1 MLMNRPKLA
10 FASLALAL
18 SVAAGSLSWFDV
30 ANAQNLKQIRA
41 AYVPAVTWLPV
52 RVAKDKGF
60 FAKNGLDVSLTLIQ
74 NLSLLPG
81 TVGKQFEFA
90 ASTGPDLIKA
100 VAGGLDVAAV
110 AGEVFETKDNQSTQL
125 VVMADSPIKSVADL
139 KGKVVATPS
148 IGAIIHVSVLYWLKK
163 EGVDPSSIRAVEVPF
178 PAMAD
183 QLKAG
188 RVDAAEM
195 IDPFARQ
202 MMAAGGRTLGDPVL
216 SVGDDVLFPF
226 WIAERSWAEKN
237 PDILKAWILS
247 LEQARDFIA
256 ANPAEA
262 RAILADYTKLPPP
275 VVEKIPFP
283 DYRFRLK
290 STDLDV
296 WVKVL
301 KDLGQLPGD
310 ISNKKL
316 IVVSQ

>member
-1 MLMNRPKLA
+1 MRFRPLSTV
-10 FASLALAL
+10 SLATALAVL
-18 SVAAGSLSWFDV
+18 IGGLTWSQSAP
-30 ANAQNLKQIRA
+30 AQNLKKVRA

-60 FAKNGLDVSLTLIQ
+60 FEKNGLDVSLSLIQ

-81 TVGKQFEFA
+81 TLGKQFDFA
-90 ASTGPDLIKA
+90 ASTGPDLLKA

-110 AGEVFETKDNQSTQL
+110 AGQVYETKDNQTTQL

-139 KGKVVATPS
+139 KGKVIATPS
-148 IGAIIHVSVLYWLKK
+148 IGAIIHVSVLHWLKTS
-163 EGVDPSSIRAVEVPF
+163 GVDPNSVRAVEVPF
-178 PAMAD
+178 PNMAD
-183 QLKAG
+183 QLRAG
-188 RVDAAEM
+188 RIDAAEM

-202 MMAAGGRTLGDPVL
+202 MMASGGRTLGDPVL

-226 WIAERSWAEKN
+226 WIADRSWAEKN
-237 PDILKAWILS
+237 QDILKAWIIS
-247 LEQARDFIA
+247 LEQALDFIKS
-256 ANPAEA
+256 NPAEA

-290 STDLDV
+290 RADLDV

-301 KDLGQLPGD
+301 QDLGQLPGD

-316 IVVSQ
+316 VVETQ

>member
-1 MLMNRPKLA
+1 MN
-10 FASLALAL
+10 ASARRTILLAL
-18 SVAAGSLSWFDV
+18 SVAVFSGCFGMLSSAV
-30 ANAQNLKQIRA
+30 AAELKKIRA

-60 FAKNGLDVSLTLIQ
+60 FEKRGLDVSLTLIQ

-100 VAGGLDVAAV
+100 VANGIDVAAV
-110 AGEVFETKDNQSTQL
+110 AGEVYETKNNQTTQL
-125 VVMADSPIKSVADL
+125 VVMKDSPIKSIADL

-148 IGAIIHVSVLYWLKK
+148 IGAIIHVSVLHWLKASHL
-163 EGVDPSSIRAVEVPF
+163 DPNSVRAVEVPF
-178 PAMAD
+178 PNMAD
-183 QLKAG
+183 QLRAG
-188 RVDAAEM
+188 RIDAAEM

-202 MMAAGGRTLGDPVL
+202 MMAADGRTLGDPVL

-237 PDILKAWILS
+237 PEILKAWIEG
-247 LEQARDFIA
+247 LEEGRAFIHS
-256 ANPAEA
+256 NPSEA
-262 RAILADYTKLPPP
+262 RAILSEYTKLPTA

-290 STDLDV
+290 RADLDV

-301 KDLGQLPGD
+301 KDLGQLPID
-310 ISNKKL
+310 VSNKKL
-316 IVVSQ
+316 VVETQ

>member
-1 MLMNRPKLA
+1 MKSRALP
-10 FASLALAL
+10 FAPLALAFCI
-18 SVAAGSLSWFDV
+18 AIGSNAWPNFAL
-30 ANAQNLKQIRA
+30 AQNLKQIRA

-60 FAKNGLDVSLTLIQ
+60 FEKNGLDVSLTLIQ

-81 TVGKQFEFA
+81 TVGKQFDFA

-100 VAGGLDVAAV
+100 VAGGIDVAAV
-110 AGEVFETKDNQSTQL
+110 AGEVFETKDNQTTQL
-125 VVMADSPIKSVADL
+125 IVMADSPIKSLADL
-139 KGKVVATPS
+139 KGKLVATPS
-148 IGAIIHVSVLYWLKK
+148 IGAIIHVSVLHWLKK
-163 EGVDPSSIRAVEVPF
+163 EGLDPASIRAVEVPF

-202 MMAAGGRTLGDPVL
+202 MMASGGRTLGDPVL
-216 SVGDDVLFPF
+216 SVGDDVIFPF
-226 WIAERSWAEKN
+226 WIADRGWAEKN

-262 RAILADYTKLPPP
+262 RAILADYTKLPAP

-283 DYRFRLK
+283 AYRFRLK

-296 WVKVL
+296 WVNVL
-301 KDLGQLPGD
+301 KELGQLQGD
-310 ISNKKL
+310 VSNKKL
-316 IVVSQ
+316 VVESQ

>member
-1 MLMNRPKLA
+1 MKPRALLLAA
-10 FASLALAL
+10 FALSLCVPIGSLASS
-18 SVAAGSLSWFDV
+18 SVAV
-30 ANAQNLKQIRA
+30 AQNLKQIRA
-41 AYVPAVTWLPV
+41 AYVPAVTWLPA

-60 FAKNGLDVSLTLIQ
+60 FQKNGLDVSLTLIQ

-110 AGEVFETKDNQSTQL
+110 AGEVFETKENQTTQL

-139 KGKVVATPS
+139 KGKLIATPS
-148 IGAIIHVSVLYWLKK
+148 IGAIIHVAVLHWLKK
-163 EGVDPSSIRAVEVPF
+163 EGVDPTSVRAVEVPF

-202 MMAAGGRTLGDPVL
+202 MMASGGRTLGDPVL
-216 SVGDDVLFPF
+216 SVGDDVVFPF
-226 WIAERSWAEKN
+226 WIADRTWAEKN
-237 PDILKAWILS
+237 PDVLKAWILS
-247 LEQARDFIA
+247 LEQAREWIM

-262 RAILADYTKLPPP
+262 RAILADYTKLPLA

-283 DYRFRLK
+283 AYRFRMK
-290 STDLDV
+290 GTDLDV

-301 KDLGQLPGD
+301 KDLGQLQGD

-316 IVVSQ
+316 VVESQ